1 MIIEIRR
8 HGDWNRNTGE
18 LTLESKKEA
27 KRLSRDGKYKRVFS
41 AESFRCQ
48 ESAEFTS
55 GKKPITSSAFNDI
68 LPGENIRK
76 RIRSIM
82 ILATSSISSIS
93 APDEV
98 LVLTHNN
105 LIAAIECSF
114 DGKEIPQ
121 NLNDLPTVPYL
132 GGIRINISKQKIW

>member
-8 HGDWNRNTGE
+8 HGDWNKNTGE

-27 KRLSRDGKYKRVFS
+27 KRLSKDRKYKRVFS
-41 AESFRCQ
+41 AESLRCQ
-48 ESAEFTS
+48 EAAEFIS

-68 LPGENIRK
+68 LPWENIRK
-76 RIRSIM
+76 RIQSIM
-82 ILATSSISSIS
+82 ILATSSISSIN

-105 LIAAIECSF
+105 LIAAIEYFF

-121 NLNDLPTVPYL
+121 NFDGLPVIPYL
-132 GGIRINISKQKIW
+132 GGIQINISKQKI